1 LTDRNYRPDIDGL
14 RAIAVVAVVLFHAF
28 PARLPGGFIGVDIFF
43 VISGYLISRIIFDEL
58 ATDKFSFIGF
68 YTRRARRLFPAL
80 IVVLLACALAGWV
93 TLLADEYAQL
103 GKHIAASVGFV
114 QNLVLLSESGYFDTA
129 AELKPLLH
137 LWSLGIEEQFYIVW
151 PVVLYLLWKRG
162 VNVKWIIA
170 IGALTSFFLCVWLTQ
185 IRPTTAFFLPATRFW
200 ELLFGAGLAWMVR
213 GRTTPSYF
221 ASPRLADWLSL
232 CGLLVIAASL
242 LLITKQLGFP
252 GAWALLP
259 VTGAILLIY
268 AGPDAL
274 INRTI
279 LSNRIFVWI
288 GLISYP
294 LYLWH
299 WPLLVFAHILENHWP
314 SGMTRL
320 VLVILSVGLAWVTY
334 AFVEQPIR
342 RGVRRNVVVL
352 WLLMLSL
359 GAGGAWIYSSK
370 GVVNRDIV
378 IASQTSAPLIRI
390 DPLPSRGCETVD
402 FGYKVEPIQ
411 LLPYCKYYSNAEPAK
426 TIVLW
431 GDSSV
436 ISWLPVFS
444 TIANESNYALVVLS
458 FPSCPPIF
466 DVRKTLFTF
475 DESRRY
481 CADGKIQRQV
491 ASFIQKIN
499 PNLIVI
505 AASWSSYLAGDYITT
520 ISDSPSNYTSSR
532 RALEKSLP
540 ETLTELKRS
549 APLMVI
555 KDWPHLPVR
564 PSTRTIDF
572 FGLQQRPVS
581 LSRVEFDRSTSLVN
595 QVFNQNADERIRY
608 FDPSYKVCDISKC
621 HAVKDG
627 LLFYEDA
634 YHMSSQGAMQF
645 KEEVEALL
653 ANN

>member
-58 ATDKFSFIGF
+58 AADKFSFIGF
-68 YTRRARRLFPAL
+68 YIRRARRLFPAL
-80 IVVLLACALAGWV
+80 IVVLLACILAGWV
-93 TLLADEYAQL
+93 TLLADEYAHL

-114 QNLVLLSESGYFDTA
+114 QNLVLLSESGYFDNA

-162 VNVKWIIA
+162 VDVKWIIA
-170 IGALTSFFLCVWLTQ
+170 IGALASFILCVWLTQ
-185 IRPTTAFFLPATRFW
+185 IRPTTAFFLPVTRFW
-200 ELLFGAGLAWMVR
+200 ELLFGAGLAWMTR
-213 GRTTPSYF
+213 DRTTRSYS

-232 CGLLVIAASL
+232 CGLLVIAAGL
-242 LLITKQLGFP
+242 LLITKQRDFP
-252 GAWALLP
+252 GTWALLP

-314 SGMTRL
+314 SGITRL
-320 VLVILSVGLAWVTY
+320 VLVILSVGLAWITY

-342 RGVRRNVVVL
+342 RGNKRNVIAL
-352 WLLMLSL
+352 WLILFSL
-359 GAGGAWIYSSK
+359 GGLGAWIYISG
-370 GVVNRDIV
+370 GVVSRDV
-378 IASQTSAPLIRI
+378 VVSSQPTAPLIRI
-390 DPLPSRGCETVD
+390 DPLPAQSCDDIAPSSKTEATQV
-402 FGYKVEPIQ
+402 
-411 LLPYCKYYSNAEPAK
+411 LLHCKYYSRNKPQK
-426 TIVLW
+426 TILFW

-436 ISWLPVFS
+436 VSWLPVFS

-466 DVRKTLFTF
+466 DARKTVFTF
-475 DESRRY
+475 DESKKY

-491 ASFIQKIN
+491 SSFIRDLN
-499 PNLIVI
+499 PDLIVI
-505 AASWSSYLAGDYITT
+505 AASWSSYLNSEYVT
-520 ISDSPSNYTSSR
+520 SNIGVMADRVSSLQIFER
-532 RALEKSLP
+532 SLP
-540 ETLTELKRS
+540 ETIRHLS
-549 APLMVI
+549 QWAPLIVI
-555 KDWPHLPVR
+555 KDWPRMPVR
-564 PSTRTIDF
+564 PNFRSIAFLGYTQQPISILRPDFDESAVGVNKIFETTID
-572 FGLQQRPVS
+572 PKV
-581 LSRVEFDRSTSLVN
+581 
-595 QVFNQNADERIRY
+595 RY
-608 FDPSYKVCDISKC
+608 FDPAGKVCDAERCYS
-621 HAVKDG
+621 AKDG
-627 LLFYEDA
+627 LLYYEDA
-634 YHMSSQGAMQF
+634 YHMSPQGAMQF